1 MGSFFKYYFL
11 LAIEYMGQGVVDVCL
26 YTTLYTC
33 LENEAR
39 GLTSM
44 GRLTPHRAQEEEKQS
59 WQKSVSLTRTHTKT
73 HLRSRFASFQ
83 RRSINLKIWR
93 VNMSCL
99 RSRSKRQD
107 EYWKSVSVWKKRQ
120 YLARRMT
127 FLLPSLCH
135 FLLLLISTFPNPPPL
150 IPTVS
155 ILKDDSQGV
164 STQQLVVVNNP
175 EGLHL

>member
-1 MGSFFKYYFL
+1 MGSFFKYYYL
-11 LAIEYMGQGVVDVCL
+11 LAIEYMGQGVVHVCL

-39 GLTSM
+39 GLTST

-99 RSRSKRQD
+99 RSRSKSQD
-107 EYWKSVSVWKKRQ
+107 EYWESASVWEKRQ
-120 YLARRMT
+120 Y
-127 FLLPSLCH
+127 
-135 FLLLLISTFPNPPPL
+135 
-150 IPTVS
+150 
-155 ILKDDSQGV
+155 
-164 STQQLVVVNNP
+164 
-175 EGLHL
+175 